1 MPDPLVPLVKWATVL
16 DMNQVGDAKRFLRMT
31 SSGKM
36 ADQLVNQMVTGQPRN
51 FKAKDILRAS
61 GLQLLPPTDPHVAE
75 SLQKIANGVALQ
87 PVYAVKGDI
96 TTGRPLVVADG
107 YHRTC
112 AVFHT
117 DPSTDIPTMVASL

>member
-1 MPDPLVPLVKWATVL
+1 MFT
-16 DMNQVGDAKRFLRMT
+16 T
-31 SSGKM
+31 GKT
-36 ADQLVNQMVTGQPRN
+36 ADKLVNQMVTGTPRN

-61 GLQLLPPTDPHVAE
+61 GLQLLPPTDPHVAD
-75 SLQKIANGVALQ
+75 SLAKIANGIPLQ

-96 TTGRPLVVADG
+96 KSGKPLVIADG

-117 DPSTDIPTMVASL
+117 DPSTDIPTMVVSL